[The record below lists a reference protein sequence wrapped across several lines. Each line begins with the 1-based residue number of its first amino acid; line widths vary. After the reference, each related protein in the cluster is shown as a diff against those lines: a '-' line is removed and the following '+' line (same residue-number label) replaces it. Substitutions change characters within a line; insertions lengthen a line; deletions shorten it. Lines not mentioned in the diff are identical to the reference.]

1 MLRRPHT
8 TEPPAVPDAPDR
20 HVGGQVQLLRPPGA
34 KIWCSR
40 CTPHRGVI
48 GSEGSVRQEVPLARK
63 PRQKLGEILVGLG
76 VVTLAQVDEAFAAA
90 RARGMRLGEIL
101 VETNACKEEDIAKAL
116 AQQFSVDFINL
127 DVVSDMNKIDKA
139 RIPADLIKKF
149 LVLPMAGSGKLRL
162 IIHDPMDIDTLEMLR
177 FRVGEFE
184 QAGIAS
190 KRQISSY
197 INGGAK
203 ADGPP
208 RKQLA
213 GDSMDKSIDMNKSS
227 IDRSAK
233 SLDIDDDGPIRR
245 LVARIILD
253 AVNGRASDIHIEPA
267 EGHIMLRYRI
277 DGVCVEIEKLQ
288 KNLQNAVLST
298 IKLMAGVNIAERRI
312 PQDGRIKFPVPE
324 IDHMGEP
331 VYKDGQPVINQ
342 IDFRVSTC
350 PAFYGESVVL
360 RILRPDSVRIGL
372 LNLGFEQDSLDV
384 FNKIIRRPNGIF
396 LVTGPT
402 GSGKTTTLYSA
413 LAILNTPDRK
423 IITAEDPVEYNFNGI
438 NQVQI
443 REQIGLSFGVVLKSM
458 LRQAPNII
466 LIGEIRDREV
476 ADIAIQAALTGHL
489 VFSTLHTNDAPSAI
503 TRLVDMGVKP
513 FLVASSIQAVLAQ
526 RLGRVLCPLCKTLD
540 DAPDPKFLK
549 LVDIAPEEAMGKVM
563 KAVGCPNCKGT
574 GYRGRKA
581 IFEMMI
587 MNSEIRELAFQRAG
601 VSKLRAAAVRG
612 GMRSLLGDG
621 RIKIL
626 KGVTTPDEVAKYAQ
640 IEGFDPSEVTKR

>member
-1 MLRRPHT
+1 
-8 TEPPAVPDAPDR
+8 
-20 HVGGQVQLLRPPGA
+20 
-34 KIWCSR
+34 
-40 CTPHRGVI
+40 
-48 GSEGSVRQEVPLARK
+48 LARK
-63 PRQKLGEILVGLG
+63 PRQKLGEILIGLG

-101 VETNACKEEDIAKAL
+101 VETNACKDEDIAKAL
-116 AQQFSVDFINL
+116 AQQFGVDFINL
-127 DVVSDMNKIDKA
+127 DVVSDMNKIDKS

-190 KRQISSY
+190 KRQITSY

-203 ADGPP
+203 AEGPP

-213 GDSMDKSIDMNKSS
+213 GDSMDKSVDKSVDKS
-227 IDRSAK
+227 LDRSAK
-233 SLDIDDDGPIRR
+233 SIDIDDEGPIRR
-245 LVARIILD
+245 LVAKIILD

-288 KNLQNAVLST
+288 KNLQNAILST

-324 IDHMGEP
+324 IDQMGDP

-526 RLGRVLCPLCKTLD
+526 RLGRVLCPMCKMID